1 MYIVPMNGAPQRCSI
16 KKLQPVTKKKN
27 NYAVRPASLLKWCA
41 LLFLFIFS
49 VSASAQYSRKDLRKL
64 RKGKLGV
71 DTSFVY
77 QLPFAPGTK
86 HLVVQGYYGWFSHK
100 GRLALDFKM
109 PVGTEVH
116 AVRGGV
122 VTRVRESGT
131 KGGWNEKYR
140 SEGNNIIIT
149 HEDGSR
155 AGYWHLQFEGALVNV
170 GDTVKQGQLIGLSGK
185 TGYTTAAH
193 LHLIIWT
200 NRGGGWQQVPTRFL
214 TQKGVRYLRVFR
226 KYKAIAVEKLNKAD

>member
-1 MYIVPMNGAPQRCSI
+1 MYIVQMNGAPQQSLI
-16 KKLQPVTKKKN
+16 KKLQPVTKKKS
-27 NYAVRPASLLKWCA
+27 YVIRTAPLLKWCA
-41 LLFLFIFS
+41 LLFLLVFS
-49 VSASAQYSRKDLRKL
+49 ASASAQYSRKDLRKL

-77 QLPFAPGTK
+77 QLPFAPGTS
-86 HLVVQGYYGWFSHK
+86 HFVVQGYYGWFSHQ

-109 PVGTEVH
+109 PVGTKVY
-116 AVRGGV
+116 AARGGV
-122 VTRVRESGT
+122 VVRVRESGT

-140 SEGNNIIIT
+140 SEGNNIVIQ

-185 TGYTTAAH
+185 TGYTTAPH
-193 LHLIIWT
+193 LHLIVWT
-200 NRGGGWQQVPTRFL
+200 SSKEGWSQVPTRFL
-214 TQKGVRYLRVFR
+214 TNKGIKYLRVFR
-226 KYKAIAVEKLNKAD
+226 KYKAVPVDGLNKMN

>member
-1 MYIVPMNGAPQRCSI
+1 MNGAPQHSLTRE
-16 KKLQPVTKKKN
+16 LQPVTKKKN
-27 NYAVRPASLLKWCA
+27 SHATLSASFLKGCSF
-41 LLFLFIFS
+41 LFLLIFS
-49 VSASAQYSRKDLRKL
+49 VSASAQYSRKDLRQL

-77 QLPFAPGTK
+77 QLPFAPGTA
-86 HLVVQGYYGWFSHK
+86 HYVVQGYYGWFSHR

-109 PVGTEVH
+109 PVGTPVH

-122 VTRVRESGT
+122 VVRVRESGT

-140 SEGNNIIIT
+140 SEGNNIVIQ

-193 LHLIIWT
+193 LHLIVWT
-200 NRGGGWQQVPTRFL
+200 NRNGGWGQVPTRFL
-214 TQKGVRYLRVFR
+214 TQKGVKYLRVFR
-226 KYKAIAVEKLNKAD
+226 KYKAVELKGVSKAE